1 MLAAPPNPN
10 PKARPI
16 IIFSNLSQRPEP
28 VLLAT
33 VSHLSGFENY
43 TTAKMNNN
51 DFFVD
56 MVGGIDYSRHS
67 DGSLVG
73 LLE

>member
-1 MLAAPPNPN
+1 MLTPTGM
-10 PKARPI
+10 K
-16 IIFSNLSQRPEP
+16 
-28 VLLAT
+28 
-33 VSHLSGFENY
+33 HLSGFENY